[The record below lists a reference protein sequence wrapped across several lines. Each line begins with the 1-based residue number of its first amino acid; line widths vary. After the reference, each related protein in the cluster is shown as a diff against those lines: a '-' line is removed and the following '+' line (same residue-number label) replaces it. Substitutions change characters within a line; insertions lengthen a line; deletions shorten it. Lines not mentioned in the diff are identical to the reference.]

1 MKKTILPIATTL
13 ALSLCAPP
21 TLAANVNWKMHSSYA
36 GTLPMNGT
44 GAKEFVQRVLDLT
57 DGSVRLRHFEPGALL
72 PPLDYYDAV
81 SEGSVE
87 IAWGGPAF
95 YAQKN
100 SAYMLFASVPFGP
113 DAVEYLAWMRHGG
126 GQELWSEM
134 LAKDNLVNIPCTIV
148 PPEAAGWFRNPITST
163 KDFSGMRI
171 RFLGF
176 GGRVMQR
183 LGASPQLLA
192 PGDIYTALE
201 MGTIDATEY
210 STPIQDESLGFHE
223 IAKNYYFPGWHQQS
237 TFLDVLIHK
246 PLYDGLT
253 KQQKAALHA
262 ACDAQIVKSIA
273 DGEALNFPAMKR
285 LNEQHGVTL
294 RTYDQGMIDEFRT
307 AWDEVA
313 KEEIAKNPDFAKVW
327 ASYSAF
333 REDYKLWRDNAYL
346 R

>member
-1 MKKTILPIATTL
+1 MKKQLLPIVAAL
-13 ALSLCAPP
+13 ALSAVAAPV
-21 TLAANVNWKMHSSYA
+21 LADNVNWKMHSAYA
-36 GTLPMNGT
+36 GTLPVNGT
-44 GAKEFVQRVLDLT
+44 GAKEFVQRVADLT

-81 SEGSVE
+81 SEGAIE
-87 IAWGGPAF
+87 AAWGGPAF

-100 SAYMLFASVPFGP
+100 SAYLLFASVPFGP

-126 GQELWSEM
+126 GQQLWAEL
-134 LAKDNLVNIPCTIV
+134 LAKDNLVSIPCTIV
-148 PPEAAGWFRNPITST
+148 APEAAGWFRSEITST

-171 RFLGF
+171 RFLGL

-201 MGTIDATEY
+201 MGTIDATEFAM
-210 STPIQDESLGFHE
+210 PMQDEALGFYE

-237 TFLDVLIHK
+237 TFLDVIINK
-246 PLYDGLT
+246 KLYDGLT
-253 KQQKAALHA
+253 KQQKAALGA

-273 DGEALNFPAMKR
+273 DGEGLNFPAMKR
-285 LNEQHGVTL
+285 LTEQHGVRL
-294 RTYDQGMIDEFRT
+294 HAYDQAMLDEFRA
-307 AWDEVA
+307 AWEEVA
-313 KEEIAKNPDFAKVW
+313 KEEVAKNPDFAKVW
-327 ASYSAF
+327 AAYSTF
-333 REDYKLWRDNAYL
+333 RKDYRLWRDNAYL